1 MNEDASAF
9 QIHRETVREEPIVSL
24 LTLKGRFDAEGIPPV
39 LAEIDTARVCGCSRF
54 VVDLD
59 RITFIGSAGIGIF
72 LSLVEEMQN
81 EGGGVVFQNIPESI
95 VQIFEV
101 LNVLEFLD
109 IRNDCDTAVDFL
121 LSKNAVT
128 GAGNQR

>member
-1 MNEDASAF
+1 MNEDVSAF
-9 QIHRETVREEPIVSL
+9 RIRSEIVRKEPIVYL

-39 LAEIDTARVCGCSRF
+39 LAEIDAVRESGCARF

-81 EGGGVVFQNIPESI
+81 EEGGVVFQNIPEPI
-95 VQIFEV
+95 IRIFEV
-101 LNVLEFLD
+101 LNVLDFLD
-109 IRNDCDTAVDFL
+109 IRNDRDAAVDFL
-121 LSKNAVT
+121 LSGSGVRN
-128 GAGNQR
+128 G